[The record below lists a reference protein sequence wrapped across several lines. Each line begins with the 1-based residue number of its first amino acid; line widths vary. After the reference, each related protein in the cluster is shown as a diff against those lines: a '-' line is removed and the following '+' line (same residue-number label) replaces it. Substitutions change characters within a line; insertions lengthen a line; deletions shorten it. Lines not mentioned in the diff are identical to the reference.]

1 MAIGPGVEI
10 GRPGTVMGT
19 SRHAPGGSATRYTVS
34 GRGPYPRSGSRGP
47 QEVTGLARVFVRT
60 GVGFQ
65 DDSVVTDV
73 EFNGTPA
80 AFTVNSDNQ
89 LRPTV
94 PAGATT
100 GTISVT
106 DDEAT
111 FTTLTDFTITGTNFT
126 GATAVSFNGRP
137 ASFTVASES
146 QIAATVPVGASSGP
160 ISVTT
165 SGGTG
170 TSLVEFTVTDPG
182 EMHKRG
188 INLQLRRR
196 VARGRVTARDGF
208 AECEAGATVDIQR
221 RGGSGWDTV
230 STTETDRRG
239 AYRARVR
246 ARSGSYRAM
255 VLEATLEGG
264 RDACMD
270 ATSALRRVRVKR

>member
-1 MAIGPGVEI
+1 VAVGSTLTLLQVLPARALQPGAVLFNPQSGPV
-10 GRPGTVMGT
+10 GT
-19 SRHAPGGSATRYTVS
+19 TVTI
-34 GRGPYPRSGSRGP
+34 
-47 QEVTGLARVFVRT
+47 TGA
-60 GVGFQ
+60 GFQ

-182 EMHKRG
+182 
-188 INLQLRRR
+188 
-196 VARGRVTARDGF
+196 
-208 AECEAGATVDIQR
+208 
-221 RGGSGWDTV
+221 
-230 STTETDRRG
+230 
-239 AYRARVR
+239 
-246 ARSGSYRAM
+246 
-255 VLEATLEGG
+255 
-264 RDACMD
+264 RDAQAGD
-270 ATSALRRVRVKR
+270 QPSAPPPCCPGAGDGSRRVR

>member
-1 MAIGPGVEI
+1 VAAGSTLTLLQVLPARALQPGAVQFNPQSGPV
-10 GRPGTVMGT
+10 GT
-19 SRHAPGGSATRYTVS
+19 TV
-34 GRGPYPRSGSRGP
+34 
-47 QEVTGLARVFVRT
+47 TIT

-80 AFTVNSDNQ
+80 AFAVNSDNQ
-89 LRPTV
+89 LRATV

-106 DDEAT
+106 DDEGT
-111 FTTLTDFTITGTNFT
+111 FTTLTDFTVSSGEPPVVAAFAPTSGPAGGRVTITGTNFT
-126 GATAVSFNGRP
+126 VATAASFNGRP

-165 SGGTG
+165 SGVTG

-196 VARGRVTARDGF
+196 VARGRVTARDGRLPS
-208 AECEAGATVDIQR
+208 AGPGPV
-221 RGGSGWDTV
+221 
-230 STTETDRRG
+230 
-239 AYRARVR
+239 RVLPR
-246 ARSGSYRAM
+246 HGARSDPRGRPGRMHGRHVGPQEGSRQA
-255 VLEATLEGG
+255 VT
-264 RDACMD
+264 
-270 ATSALRRVRVKR
+270 